1 MKFFN
6 KYAVFLAIIAAIIM
20 LFDFFEN
27 KQNKFFNIGITQI
40 IEHEALDKARQ
51 GFIDELKNLGYE
63 EGKNVK
69 FDFQNAGG
77 DFSNCESIAQK
88 FASQNCDLILAIST
102 PSAQAVANA
111 TKNIPILVTGITN
124 PEKSGL
130 VESNEIP
137 NTNVTGT
144 SDLSPVKETI
154 SLITKL
160 NPKAQK
166 IGILY
171 SNLDTSPMYQAQ
183 LAEKEIKNLKLTPIT
198 ATVSQMSEI
207 EQVTENLI
215 SKVDAI
221 YVPIDKI
228 TSSSMP
234 LISDIALKN
243 NKFVVCSENL
253 TNKGAAAC
261 YGIDYYELGKLT
273 AKQAAIILEKKNA
286 PQNMPIEYL
295 DNSKLFLNKKL
306 LEKLNIKIPD
316 DLMKIAEITGE

>member
-6 KYAVFLAIIAAIIM
+6 KYSITMASIAGILM
-20 LFDFFEN
+20 LFSFFEN
-27 KQNKFFNIGITQI
+27 NQNKFFNIGITQI
-40 IEHEALDKARQ
+40 IEHETLDNARQ

-77 DFSNCESIAQK
+77 DFSNCESIANK
-88 FASQNCDLILAIST
+88 FVSQNCNLILAISP

-124 PEKSGL
+124 PEEAGL
-130 VESNEIP
+130 VESNNTP

-154 SLITKL
+154 KLITKL
-160 NPKAQK
+160 KPDAKK
-166 IGILY
+166 VGVLY
-171 SNLDTSPMYQAQ
+171 SSLDTSPMYQAK
-183 LAEKEIKNLKLTPIT
+183 LAEKEIKNLGLEPIM
-198 ATVSQMSEI
+198 ATVSQMSEVQPI
-207 EQVTENLI
+207 TENLI
-215 SKVDAI
+215 SQADVI

-228 TSSSMP
+228 TSSAMT

-253 TNKGAAAC
+253 INKGAAAC

-273 AKQAAIILEKKNA
+273 AKQAAVILEKKNT
-286 PQNMPIEYL
+286 PQNMPIEYIKNFDL
-295 DNSKLFLNKKL
+295 SINNAVIQKLWLKTP
-306 LEKLNIKIPD
+306 EK
-316 DLMKIAEITGE
+316 